1 MADSMNEIMNP
12 NQAAEKDP
20 DFPNAPADWRRASAE
35 SAARDEGIEIGA
47 EHWEVVA
54 ALQKYFAEHPSINVR
69 ELHDALD
76 ERFHGS
82 GGIKHLYQLFPG
94 GPVAQGCR
102 IAGLEAPAGSSDPSF
117 GSVQ

>member
-12 NQAAEKDP
+12 NLAKAKDP
-20 DFPNAPADWRRASAE
+20 NFPFAPSDWSKASAE
-35 SAARDEGIEIGA
+35 STASEEGVVLSED
-47 EHWEVVA
+47 HWEMLR
-54 ALQKYFAEHPSINVR
+54 ALQEYFAKHDHPNVR

-76 ERFHGS
+76 EKFHIK
-82 GGIKHLYQLFPG
+82 GGLKFLYSLFPG

-102 IAGLEAPAGSSDPSF
+102 IAGLQPPPGSTDKSF